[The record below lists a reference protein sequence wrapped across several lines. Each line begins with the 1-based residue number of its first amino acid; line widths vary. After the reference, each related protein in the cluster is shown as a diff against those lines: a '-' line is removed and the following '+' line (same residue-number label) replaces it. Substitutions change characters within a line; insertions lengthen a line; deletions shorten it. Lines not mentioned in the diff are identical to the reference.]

1 MLLKQRDIGKNISTI
16 TNKGH
21 KSFTF
26 ISVLKKKKNP
36 IVGKSHTHIINIK
49 AFDLKASFVRKKK
62 NMKRPTQIL
71 FHMQHNKN

>member
-26 ISVLKKKKNP
+26 ISVLKKKKTKNP

-62 NMKRPTQIL
+62 T
-71 FHMQHNKN
+71 